1 MQGIVTKVNGAV
13 NRLEATWKGISH
25 DRFMGEYPGW
35 KQNMTNFIQM
45 LRDIS
50 TRIEKE
56 TNEIEQADQACWPLG
71 GASPVGRRAHCL
83 PPYRKFDGQPQ

>member
-1 MQGIVTKVNGAV
+1 MAGLVQMDVTLGHQTATTFNTAADEVQGIVTKVDGAV
-13 NRLEATWKGISH
+13 NQLEATWKGISH

-35 KQNMTNFIQM
+35 QQNMKNFVQL

-56 TNEIEQADQACWPLG
+56 TREIEQADQA
-71 GASPVGRRAHCL
+71 
-83 PPYRKFDGQPQ
+83 Y